1 VATNRHVVDALT
13 MGTGR
18 LASGQAV
25 IRFGL
30 EFNVVPDPKAVAIVE
45 VRALHPDLDL
55 ALLRIEPVDPA
66 PSPFVPRATA
76 ADAGTPVATIGYP
89 AEDPRNPYFV
99 GLLFGASL
107 GVKRVAPGEV
117 TEARGSKLFHDC
129 TTLGGNSG
137 SPVLALDDGGLVGVH
152 TDGFFLARNQ
162 AVTSSSA
169 FDFLTVAPGAS

>member
-1 VATNRHVVDALT
+1 VSILVTFVGCHSSRDATSSRVSPDSARSRRSPTFCSPIVGTGFLVGPATVATNRHVVDALT

-25 IRFGL
+25 IRFGQ

-45 VRALHPDLDL
+45 VRALHPALDL

-107 GVKRVAPGEV
+107 GV
-117 TEARGSKLFHDC
+117 
-129 TTLGGNSG
+129 
-137 SPVLALDDGGLVGVH
+137 
-152 TDGFFLARNQ
+152 
-162 AVTSSSA
+162 
-169 FDFLTVAPGAS
+169 

>member
-1 VATNRHVVDALT
+1 DGHQDVDFRVFRT
-13 MGTGR
+13 
-18 LASGQAV
+18 
-25 IRFGL
+25 
-30 EFNVVPDPKAVAIVE
+30 E
-45 VRALHPDLDL
+45 LDS
-55 ALLRIEPVDPA
+55 PA
-66 PSPFVPRATA
+66 QSPFVPRATA

-152 TDGFFLARNQ
+152 TDGFFL
-162 AVTSSSA
+162 
-169 FDFLTVAPGAS
+169 